1 MVSLYII
8 IYVKLIKNNIYA
20 YRYRYTQKNKFSQ
33 FINVI
38 EYLYKELC
46 VAKVKNINY
55 LNNL

>member
-1 MVSLYII
+1 MHTDIDI
-8 IYVKLIKNNIYA
+8 H
-20 YRYRYTQKNKFSQ
+20 KNKFSQ

>member
-1 MVSLYII
+1 M
-8 IYVKLIKNNIYA
+8 IYVKLINNNIYVYR
-20 YRYRYTQKNKFSQ
+20 YRYRYTQNKFSQ

-46 VAKVKNINY
+46 VAKVKDISY